1 MKIVLR
7 TLLFHFLCI
16 LLFAFIY
23 KHLSIH
29 FDKDKSKPNIN
40 TNSSDMIDYLLLS
53 VTIQAGIGF
62 SDLYPVSYLS
72 KLMLMIHQFIVIST
86 HVFTLYIFTI

>member
-7 TLLFHFLCI
+7 TLVFHFICI
-16 LLFAFIY
+16 IIFAFLY
-23 KHLSIH
+23 KHLYNH
-29 FDKDKSKPNIN
+29 FGNDNSKPSKSNGE
-40 TNSSDMIDYLLLS
+40 MVDYFLLS

-62 SDLYPVSYLS
+62 SDLYPLSHVS
-72 KLMLMIHQFIVIST
+72 KVILMIHQFIVIST

>member
-16 LLFAFIY
+16 IMFAFIY
-23 KHLSIH
+23 KYFSNH
-29 FDKDKSKPNIN
+29 FGKDKSKPNKE
-40 TNSSDMIDYLLLS
+40 TNSVEMIDYLLLS

-62 SDLYPVSYLS
+62 SDLYPVSHLS
-72 KLMLMIHQFIVIST
+72 KLILMIHQFICIST